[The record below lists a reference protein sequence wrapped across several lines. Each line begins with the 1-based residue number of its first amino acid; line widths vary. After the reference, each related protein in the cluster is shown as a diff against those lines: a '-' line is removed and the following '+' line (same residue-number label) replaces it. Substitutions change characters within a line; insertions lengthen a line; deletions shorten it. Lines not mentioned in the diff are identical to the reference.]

1 MPGPRFCSEREGL
14 GGFAL
19 KSIDLPCQIWHI
31 RNGRKIPLRQL
42 IWVAD
47 TQRVL
52 TKFPEAV
59 QRHVGYALYQAQIG
73 ARHVDAKP
81 LKNFA
86 GGVLEVVSDHRGDT
100 FRTVYT
106 VKLEKAVYVL
116 HAFQKKSKHGI
127 ATPQSELELVKQRL
141 RRAIEIDS
149 ERES

>member
-1 MPGPRFCSEREGL
+1 MP
-14 GGFAL
+14 L
-19 KSIDLPCQIWHI
+19 K
-31 RNGRKIPLRQL
+31 QL

-47 TQRVL
+47 SHRVL
-52 TKFPEAV
+52 AEFPEAV
-59 QRHVGYALYQAQIG
+59 QRHVGFALYQAQMG

-81 LKNFA
+81 LKNIA

-141 RRAIEIDS
+141 KRAIEIDR
-149 ERES
+149 EREK